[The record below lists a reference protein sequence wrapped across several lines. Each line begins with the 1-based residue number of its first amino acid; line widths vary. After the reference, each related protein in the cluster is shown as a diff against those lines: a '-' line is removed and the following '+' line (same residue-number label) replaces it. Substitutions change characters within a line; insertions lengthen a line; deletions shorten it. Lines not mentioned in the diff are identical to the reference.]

1 MEKVKITND
10 LEKQQAIARAR
21 ELANGSEH
29 IDKQIEDFKV
39 EIQTCNNK
47 MSSLKDQVSAAN
59 EKIKSL
65 TTQKAQA
72 AKTNAKELAEIK
84 AALADYTI
92 GA

>member
-1 MEKVKITND
+1 LKINNEQ
-10 LEKQQAIARAR
+10 EKQQAIARAR
-21 ELANGSEH
+21 ELSTGSEH
-29 IDKQIEDFKV
+29 IEKQIEDFKA

-47 MSSLKDQVSAAN
+47 MSSLKDQVTKAN
-59 EKIKSL
+59 ENIKTL